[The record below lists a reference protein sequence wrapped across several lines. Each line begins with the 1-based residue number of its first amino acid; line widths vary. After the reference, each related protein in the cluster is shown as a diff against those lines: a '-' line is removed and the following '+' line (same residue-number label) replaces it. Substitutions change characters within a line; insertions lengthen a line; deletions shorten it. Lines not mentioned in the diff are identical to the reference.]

1 VDIKGII
8 EKGLDLLYPP
18 GLYCSCCGNLI
29 DESRTYHL
37 CDHCI
42 AHIRW
47 DGDEPKDMDGMKLLR
62 CTQYGLY
69 ERTLIFDL
77 KYNGKTYISDQ
88 AFVTETRLNED
99 IVILQGIY
107 FHVDTEPMAIH
118 DTLGLKMSQ
127 LPYTHMWPDYTDIVV
142 EDFGDYDHEYT
153 NYVTWCIEHA
163 YLHVYHDVDTITNVV
178 DTTLCQGRIF
188 QYDGVEYTQSTTL
201 QNSEKID
208 DDTWKL
214 TVLNL
219 AFDAPEMEYDTV
231 IVVPS
236 QLVAGYYY
244 APTDT
249 LVYAAGDYVFE
260 ILQYDECTRMITLT
274 VKTTVATS
282 VDNIPTSNKAKLIL
296 RDGMI
301 YILRDEQR
309 YTLLGEKL

>member
-1 VDIKGII
+1 VYHRIDTINQV
-8 EKGLDLLYPP
+8 LDTTI
-18 GLYCSCCGNLI
+18 C
-29 DESRTYHL
+29 
-37 CDHCI
+37 
-42 AHIRW
+42 
-47 DGDEPKDMDGMKLLR
+47 
-62 CTQYGLY
+62 YGTSF
-69 ERTLIFDL
+69 E
-77 KYNGKTYISDQ
+77 YNGKTYFSDQ
-88 AFVTETRLNED
+88 AFVTETQWNED
-99 IVILQGIY
+99 TVILQGIY
-107 FHVDTEPMAIH
+107 FHVDTEPMAIY

-244 APTDT
+244 APADT